1 MLGIND
7 LEAIGDQ
14 LNDWRVAVILS
25 QTSHASLEAGRTP

>member
-14 LNDWRVAVILS
+14 LNDWRVAVVLG
-25 QTSHASLEAGRTP
+25 QTSHASLEASWTP